1 MSVLDELVIGVM
13 RIIVPWRVG
22 HVIFQSVP
30 RTLKRGF
37 IHISML
43 SFVRSSYAAHGMF
56 VGGRHKMLSLG
67 EQAKLL
73 MDFMRLRANPEKN
86 RAF

>member
-1 MSVLDELVIGVM
+1 MQQDRDSQATNYYTLLIKPVM
-13 RIIVPWRVG
+13 DSIEKEEK
-22 HVIFQSVP
+22 S
-30 RTLKRGF
+30 
-37 IHISML
+37 SM
-43 SFVRSSYAAHGMF
+43 G

-86 RAF
+86 RAFQHIKTLIEENKKKQLLAK